1 MKVSAPISVSPGP
14 DLQFNR
20 YTGPRVGA
28 DTKFISKFT
37 SPSKTISEFITI
49 NNEVACMIDIATESG
64 IWLLALDIETAGL
77 ASLIFDVVEL
87 AVAVATNDF
96 CKKAD
101 KANVGAIVGSVI
113 GSLVFLTVCIYLC
126 VKKRDNNGSNYRQ

>member
-1 MKVSAPISVSPGP
+1 
-14 DLQFNR
+14 
-20 YTGPRVGA
+20 
-28 DTKFISKFT
+28 
-37 SPSKTISEFITI
+37 
-49 NNEVACMIDIATESG
+49 MIDIATESG

-77 ASLIFDVVEL
+77 ATLIFDVVEL